1 MLKQQGETGPEGAE
15 TVWEKENNSGK
26 TDEST
31 QASTS
36 AQTLQFYLKT
46 CSAFCLRPGAD
57 RQVGK
62 VWGSPLGSSFN
73 MSAVLG
79 SNVTGKYAIQ
89 HLEIATVDLMPSK
102 WQQKTAGRHKF
113 AYWQICLY
121 RQSTTC
127 ICSTAPQKSP
137 VHMHAVCVCI
147 QRLFVSVCKDVACFA
162 SPGSNQDV
170 CFSNCRE
177 TT

>member
-1 MLKQQGETGPEGAE
+1 
-15 TVWEKENNSGK
+15 
-26 TDEST
+26 
-31 QASTS
+31 
-36 AQTLQFYLKT
+36 
-46 CSAFCLRPGAD
+46 
-57 RQVGK
+57 
-62 VWGSPLGSSFN
+62 

-102 WQQKTAGRHKF
+102 WQQKQAGRHKF
-113 AYWQICLY
+113 ADRQICLY

-137 VHMHAVCVCI
+137 VHMHAVCVCV
-147 QRLFVSVCKDVACFA
+147 QRLFASVCKDVACFA

-177 TT
+177 TTLTHGTDGEAGVEDRASLVMVTQRKRYKTRNMEVRHCQTVITQWELGGEYGAHRSLVEYKA